1 MKNKQWNELSPGGGE
16 GALLA
21 AGIPALCA
29 KVLAARGWTDGEAA
43 RRFLFEEAPLCDP
56 MTMKDMDKAVG
67 RLKAALDKGETL
79 AVYGDYDVDG
89 ITATCL
95 LTDFLR
101 REGGKVV
108 PYIPN
113 RLEEGYGLNREAVEK
128 LKNQG
133 VTVVITVDCGI
144 TAVAEAD
151 HANALGLEVIITDP
165 LPAAVAVVDPHRDD
179 CP

>member
-67 RLKAALDKGETL
+67 RLKAALDKIGR
-79 AVYGDYDVDG
+79 AS
-89 ITATCL
+89 C
-95 LTDFLR
+95 
-101 REGGKVV
+101 RERVWMFV
-108 PYIPN
+108 
-113 RLEEGYGLNREAVEK
+113 
-128 LKNQG
+128 
-133 VTVVITVDCGI
+133 
-144 TAVAEAD
+144 
-151 HANALGLEVIITDP
+151 
-165 LPAAVAVVDPHRDD
+165 
-179 CP
+179 